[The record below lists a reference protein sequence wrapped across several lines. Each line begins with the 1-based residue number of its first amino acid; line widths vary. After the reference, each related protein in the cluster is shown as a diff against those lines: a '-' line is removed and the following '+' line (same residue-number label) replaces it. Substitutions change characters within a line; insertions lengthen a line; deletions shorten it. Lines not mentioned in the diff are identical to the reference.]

1 MKRLTTFACLAV
13 ALMFA
18 FGAFAEQREMS
29 SQSSIIYG
37 GPAVKAVTDTVDLMG
52 PGGSSKAFYPYRGNF
67 ENVAAKPAGAGLLLD
82 GWYSVDETAPANYW
96 HADVYH
102 NPFTGKAAWFGA
114 LVPACSGELEA
125 GGYMANWRGTLEYRK
140 TVTAAATVL
149 VQADI
154 SWDSEP
160 GYDYTY
166 LMRRTVLNPSF
177 ESPAD
182 AGVGREWTG
191 SGEESV
197 ANGNQMQCSI
207 HYNADELLGGNE
219 IVVGFVFEA
228 DGAWDD
234 GDCLWGTDGAVR
246 IDNVTVT
253 VTLDSGPLVGTPY
266 LNTFEGGLGLW
277 TALPNQGVGDFAR
290 IWTQLGDV
298 DDCASNYT
306 KLIAYIDDGLVVPG
320 TGGTIGG
327 PGMDYGPPGGYI
339 VNNTGGL
346 LTLTDHINIGVY
358 SPIMD
363 LPVGMSGV
371 TWAADCYRHELLT
384 LNDSPGIFYTWGV
397 RSAAAGDNIELAGW
411 MSRNFVYY
419 GGPNYLRVGNVVDDL
434 MAPGATTVQLT
445 LGVIELGWQ
454 FGYGNGTNGTP
465 APYFDNVSVKA
476 YATSSGPRI
485 VTDEI
490 RLANDGFPAI
500 PTIDYADLGANSVRF
515 DMAASVAVRTHLWN
529 DPGDSIWIDC
539 TARNGAVLE
548 TPVMHWAF
556 AVKNPLFTPAMRYNL
571 ADGGTA
577 NSGTVTG
584 STTYVWK
591 YAADGSP
598 LTPAIVAN
606 RFNFDLPDTGM
617 LFPGDVLHYY
627 FSATDAID
635 GGAVTS
641 TAPINLTGYGTTAGT
656 YNTSFTVNA
665 LPSMNGT
672 GLAGQQ
678 PHMLFWNDFGYRGG
692 EDEWYGALSALGL
705 REGVDYDTYTTN
717 GPSSG
722 VGNGL
727 GGRAVANHIKYY
739 TDMLYTCGD
748 INAMAMGTT
757 TDRSLDIPL
766 MNEWFTQPGRDLFM
780 TGDDLAS
787 NMAAV
792 SLTFLETKMG
802 VSYAGDT
809 NLRDNIADQTTP
821 LVRKIAGNPVF
832 LTTNSWIA
840 YGGCFGINDFDVVTP
855 AAGATRLA
863 QFTAPGGVSTPYP
876 YAAAILALPDDDRV
890 ISMNHDFYFVMTPGK
905 VVAPIPARAKL
916 LSDVLN
922 YFGVSNNPGNTVDA
936 DLPVARFGV
945 ESYPNPFNPSLTI
958 KYTLKNPGN
967 VVMKVYNVRGEL
979 VKTLLNDQV
988 SVADGSVVWD
998 GTNDQG
1004 SNVSSGVYFVETR
1017 SGGDVNVQKATMV
1030 K

>member
-1 MKRLTTFACLAV
+1 LAV

-29 SQSSIIYG
+29 SQSSIVYG

-67 ENVAAKPAGAGLLLD
+67 ENVSAKPGGAGLLLD
-82 GWYSVDETAPANYW
+82 GWYSVDETAPINYW
-96 HADVYH
+96 NASIYH

-114 LVPACSGELEA
+114 MVPACSGETEP
-125 GGYMANWRGTLEYRK
+125 GGYMSNWRGTLEYRK
-140 TVTAAATVL
+140 TVTAAATVHL
-149 VQADI
+149 VFDI
-154 SWDSEP
+154 AWDSEP

-166 LMRRTVLNPSF
+166 LMRRTVLNPAF
-177 ESPAD
+177 EDPAD
-182 AGVGREWTG
+182 AGNGMSW
-191 SGEESV
+191 
-197 ANGNQMQCSI
+197 NGNGQTLAQEYSF
-207 HYNADELLGGNE
+207 HYDAAELLGGNE

-228 DGAWDD
+228 DGGWDD
-234 GDCLWGTDGAVR
+234 GDCLNATDGAVR

-266 LNTFEGGLGLW
+266 LNDFEAGLGQW
-277 TALPNQGVGDFAR
+277 NAIPNQGVGDFAR
-290 IWTQLGDV
+290 VWTQLGDV

-320 TGGTIGG
+320 TGGTTGG

-363 LPVGMSGV
+363 LPVGMDGV

-397 RSAAAGDNIELAGW
+397 RSAAAGNDIELAGW

-419 GGPNYLRVGNVVDDL
+419 GGPNYLRVGGVVDDL

-445 LGVIELGWQ
+445 LGVIELGWS

-476 YATSSGPRI
+476 YTTSSGPRI

-490 RLANDGFPAI
+490 RFANDAFPAI
-500 PTIDYADLGANSVRF
+500 PTIDYANLGANSCRF

-556 AVKNPLFTPAMRYNL
+556 AVKNPLFTDAMRNTL
-571 ADGGTA
+571 APGQIT
-577 NSGTVTG
+577 GTVTG
-584 STTYVWK
+584 NVTYTWK
-591 YAADGSP
+591 YVAGV
-598 LTPAIVAN
+598 LTPPHAIVAN

-635 GGAVTS
+635 GGTPVTS
-641 TAPINLTGYGTTAGT
+641 TAPINLTGFGTDTDT
-656 YNTSFTVNA
+656 YDTRFTVDC
-665 LPSMNGT
+665 LPSMGGT

-678 PHMLFWNDFGYRGG
+678 PSLLFWNDFGYRGG
-692 EDEWYGALSALGL
+692 EDEWFGALSALGL
-705 REGVDYDTYTTN
+705 QKGVNYDVYTTN

-727 GGRAVANHIKYY
+727 GGRAVAAHIKYY

-766 MNEWFTQPGRDLFM
+766 MNEWFAEPNRDLFM
-780 TGDDLAS
+780 TGDDLNS

-809 NLRDNIADQTTP
+809 DIRDNIGGQTTP
-821 LVRKIAGNPVF
+821 LVVKVAGNPVF
-832 LTTNSWIA
+832 LTANSWIA

-855 AAGATRLA
+855 YAGATRLA

-876 YAAAILALPDDDRV
+876 YAAAILNIAGDDKV
-890 ISMNHDFYFVMTPGK
+890 ISMNHDFYFVMSPHK
-905 VVAPIPARAKL
+905 APAPITSRARL

-922 YFGVSNNPGNTVDA
+922 YFGVSNNPGNTVDT

-945 ESYPNPFNPSLTI
+945 DSYPNPFNPSLTI

-979 VKTLLNDQV
+979 VKTLLNSFV
-988 SVADGSVVWD
+988 ETPSPIVWD
-998 GTNDQG
+998 GSNDQG